1 MFNTSMSKR
10 VAIIENHVISV
21 NTVRRGLVEALQAYG
36 YKVTILSTGTAE
48 ELLVSRKLGFKV
60 VDVSSSNVNPLH
72 VAKYLQ
78 KLRRTLKKIKAD
90 IVLTYTM
97 RPAIWGNMITGT
109 LGIPTITNITGTG
122 PLGSS
127 NSFPYRIARLLYTGL
142 LKKTKIVFFQ
152 NEDDK
157 SIFLEKKFVSEGQC
171 RLIPGSGVDVN
182 YFAPQALE
190 NTASTFTFLFISR
203 LIKDKGILEFVEAA
217 RILKQKGIKV
227 NCSIIGPYWT
237 QNLKEN
243 SIDESH
249 IAAWEAEGIINYL
262 GAAQDV
268 RPFIAAADC
277 LVLPSYREGMSNV
290 LLEASS
296 MQKPCIASNV
306 TGCKEIIVD
315 GETGFLTVA
324 KDAQDVADK
333 MLAMYN
339 MPATDRLEMGK
350 KARER
355 VTLLFNKEIV
365 IQSYLKAI
373 EEFAL

>member
-1 MFNTSMSKR
+1 MSKR
-10 VAIIENHVISV
+10 IAIIENHVISV
-21 NTVRRGLVEALQAYG
+21 NTVRRGLIEALQANG

-48 ELLVSRKLGFKV
+48 ELKQSKKLGFRV
-60 VDVSSSNVNPLH
+60 INVSSSNVNPLH
-72 VAKYLQ
+72 VAQYLQ
-78 KLRRTLKKIKAD
+78 KLRRTLKSIKAEV
-90 IVLTYTM
+90 VLTYTM
-97 RPAIWGNMITGT
+97 RPAIWGNMITGA

-122 PLGSS
+122 PLSSS
-127 NSFPYRIARLLYTGL
+127 NSLPYRIARLLYTGL
-142 LKKTKIVFFQ
+142 LKKTKVVFFQ
-152 NEDDK
+152 NEDDQ
-157 SIFLEKKFVSEGQC
+157 SIFLEKKFVNEEQC
-171 RLIPGSGVDVN
+171 RLIPGSGVDVQ
-182 YFAPQALE
+182 YFAPQE
-190 NTASTFTFLFISR
+190 IEKKDDVFSFLFISR

-217 RILKQKGIKV
+217 RILKQKGARV
-227 NCSIIGPYWT
+227 NCNIIGPYWS

-243 SIDESH
+243 AIDESH

-262 GAAQDV
+262 GAIQDV
-268 RPFIAAADC
+268 RPFIAATDC

-296 MQKPCIASNV
+296 MQKPCIASDV

-315 GETGFLTVA
+315 GETGFLTMV

-333 MLAMYN
+333 MLAMYD
-339 MPATDRLEMGK
+339 MTAADRLEMGR

-365 IQSYLKAI
+365 IEHYLKAI

>member
-1 MFNTSMSKR
+1 MSKR
-10 VAIIENHVISV
+10 IAIIENHVISV
-21 NTVRRGLVEALQAYG
+21 NTVRRGLVEALQANG
-36 YKVTILSTGTAE
+36 FKVTILSTGTAE
-48 ELLVSRKLGFKV
+48 ELLVSKSLGFKV
-60 VDVSSSNVNPLH
+60 INVSSSNVNPLH

-78 KLRRTLKKIKAD
+78 LLRRTLKKIKAD
-90 IVLTYTM
+90 VVLTYTM
-97 RPAIWGNMITGT
+97 RPAIWGNLITGA

-122 PLGSS
+122 PLSSS
-127 NSFPYRIARLLYTGL
+127 NSFPYRVARMLYTGL

-157 SIFLEKKFVSEGQC
+157 SIFLEKKFVSDEQC
-171 RLIPGSGVDVN
+171 RLIPGSGVDVQ
-182 YFAPQALE
+182 YFAPQEVQDNDSL
-190 NTASTFTFLFISR
+190 FTFLFISR

-217 RILKQKGIKV
+217 RILKQKGIQV
-227 NCSIIGPYWT
+227 NCSIIGPYWS

-243 SIDESH
+243 CIDESH

-262 GAAQDV
+262 GAIQDV
-268 RPFIAAADC
+268 RPLLAAADC

-315 GETGFLTVA
+315 GETGFLTKVM
-324 KDAQDVADK
+324 DAQDVADK

-339 MPATDRLEMGK
+339 LTAADRLEMGR

-365 IQSYLKAI
+365 IDHYLKAI